1 MKAKQIIWNILSPIL
16 SFYLLVIGVRGLDT
30 FGTGWLW
37 LGLLF
42 TGAFLIGFQTK
53 SLLVIFF
60 DSK

>member
-1 MKAKQIIWNILSPIL
+1 MLTPAI

-53 SLLVIFF
+53 SLLVIF
-60 DSK
+60 

>member
-1 MKAKQIIWNILSPIL
+1 MKAKKLIWNLISPAI
-16 SFYLLVIGVRGLDT
+16 SFYLLVIGMRGLDT

-37 LGLLF
+37 LGLFF

-60 DSK
+60 GNK

>member
-1 MKAKQIIWNILSPIL
+1 MLTPAI

-37 LGLLF
+37 LGIFF

-53 SLLVIFF
+53 ALLVIFF